1 MTVRL
6 IFYRV
11 KNNRRVSQAG
21 RLFLR
26 LGIMLSTH
34 VTKTIKSRTQ
44 WNNCDK
50 VSNGQHRP
58 ILLSKISQMRDDL
71 CNRSYK
77 LSAQSEPPFTS
88 MWSSTPGIKPEHMIT
103 NMLRKIN
110 IKSNTY
116 KAKSK
121 FYCSDMYAGW
131 KEQSDSAV
139 WEINAKIIA
148 VNSTIFLIYATNCRR
163 RLFYWPSLFCVK

>member
-1 MTVRL
+1 MLPIWRFAGLNKGFIKITAHC
-6 IFYRV
+6 
-11 KNNRRVSQAG
+11 QDG
-21 RLFLR
+21 RLSLC
-26 LGIMLSTH
+26 LGVMLSTH
-34 VTKTIKSRTQ
+34 IPKTIKSRTQ

-88 MWSSTPGIKPEHMIT
+88 MWSSTLGIKPEHMIT
-103 NMLRKIN
+103 NMLIKIN

-116 KAKSK
+116 
-121 FYCSDMYAGW
+121 
-131 KEQSDSAV
+131 
-139 WEINAKIIA
+139 NAKIIA
-148 VNSTIFLIYATNCRR
+148 VNPTISLIYATNCRR
-163 RLFYWPSLFCVK
+163 RLFYWPSLFCVI

>member
-44 WNNCDK
+44 WNHCNK

-88 MWSSTPGIKPEHMIT
+88 MWSSTPGIKPEHMIA

-116 KAKSK
+116 
-121 FYCSDMYAGW
+121 
-131 KEQSDSAV
+131 
-139 WEINAKIIA
+139 NAKIIA
-148 VNSTIFLIYATNCRR
+148 VNPTISLIYATNCRR
-163 RLFYWPSLFCVK
+163 RLFYWPSLFCVI

>member
-6 IFYRV
+6 MFYRV
-11 KNNRRVSQAG
+11 KNNRKVSQAG

-44 WNNCDK
+44 WNHCNK

-103 NMLRKIN
+103 NMLEKIN

-116 KAKSK
+116 EVGSKS
-121 FYCSDMYAGW
+121 YCSDMHAGW
-131 KEQSDSAV
+131 KEQGDGAMWGCWSHIVWAV
-139 WEINAKIIA
+139 KD
-148 VNSTIFLIYATNCRR
+148 
-163 RLFYWPSLFCVK
+163 LFDIRKKKC

>member
-1 MTVRL
+1 M
-6 IFYRV
+6 F
-11 KNNRRVSQAG
+11 SQDDG

-34 VTKTIKSRTQ
+34 VTKAIKSRTQ

-88 MWSSTPGIKPEHMIT
+88 MWSSTLGIKPEHMIT
-103 NMLRKIN
+103 NMLIKIN

-116 KAKSK
+116 
-121 FYCSDMYAGW
+121 
-131 KEQSDSAV
+131 
-139 WEINAKIIA
+139 NAKIIA
-148 VNSTIFLIYATNCRR
+148 VNPTISLIYATNCRR
-163 RLFYWPSLFCVK
+163 RLFYWPSLFCVI

>member
-44 WNNCDK
+44 WKHCNK

-88 MWSSTPGIKPEHMIT
+88 MWSSTPGIKPEHAIT

-116 KAKSK
+116 
-121 FYCSDMYAGW
+121 
-131 KEQSDSAV
+131 
-139 WEINAKIIA
+139 NAKIIA
-148 VNSTIFLIYATNCRR
+148 VNPIIFLIYATNCRR
-163 RLFYWPSLFCVK
+163 RLFYWPSLFCVI

>member
-1 MTVRL
+1 MLPMTVRL

-44 WNNCDK
+44 WNHCNK

-88 MWSSTPGIKPEHMIT
+88 MWSSTLGIKPEHMIT
-103 NMLRKIN
+103 NMLIKIN

-116 KAKSK
+116 
-121 FYCSDMYAGW
+121 
-131 KEQSDSAV
+131 
-139 WEINAKIIA
+139 NAKIIA
-148 VNSTIFLIYATNCRR
+148 VNPTISLIYATNCRR
-163 RLFYWPSLFCVK
+163 RLFYWPSLFCVI

>member
-1 MTVRL
+1 MTVCLINISFIDRL
-6 IFYRV
+6 L
-11 KNNRRVSQAG
+11 SQG
-21 RLFLR
+21 RAVFFC

-34 VTKTIKSRTQ
+34 IAKTIKSRTQ

-88 MWSSTPGIKPEHMIT
+88 MWSSTLGIKPEHMIT
-103 NMLRKIN
+103 NMLIKIN

-116 KAKSK
+116 
-121 FYCSDMYAGW
+121 
-131 KEQSDSAV
+131 
-139 WEINAKIIA
+139 NAKIIA
-148 VNSTIFLIYATNCRR
+148 VNPTISLIYATNCRR
-163 RLFYWPSLFCVK
+163 RLFYWPSLFCVI

>member
-44 WNNCDK
+44 WKHCNK

-88 MWSSTPGIKPEHMIT
+88 MWSSTPGIKPEHMIA
-103 NMLRKIN
+103 NMSRKIN

-116 KAKSK
+116 
-121 FYCSDMYAGW
+121 
-131 KEQSDSAV
+131 
-139 WEINAKIIA
+139 NAKIIA
-148 VNSTIFLIYATNCRR
+148 VNPIIFLIYATNCRR
-163 RLFYWPSLFCVK
+163 RLFYWPSLFCVI

>member
-58 ILLSKISQMRDDL
+58 ILLSKTSQMRDDL

-77 LSAQSEPPFTS
+77 LSAQSKSQFTS

-116 KAKSK
+116 KAK
-121 FYCSDMYAGW
+121 
-131 KEQSDSAV
+131 
-139 WEINAKIIA
+139 IIA
-148 VNSTIFLIYATNCRR
+148 VNPTIFLIYATNCRR
-163 RLFYWPSLFCVK
+163 RLFYWPSLFCVI

>member
-6 IFYRV
+6 MFYRV

-44 WNNCDK
+44 WNYCDK

-88 MWSSTPGIKPEHMIT
+88 MWSSTLGIKPEHMIT
-103 NMLRKIN
+103 NMLEKIN

-116 KAKSK
+116 EVESKS
-121 FYCSDMYAGW
+121 YCSDLYAGW
-131 KEQSDSAV
+131 KEQSDGAV
-139 WEINAKIIA
+139 RGCWSHIVWA
-148 VNSTIFLIYATNCRR
+148 VKD
-163 RLFYWPSLFCVK
+163 LFDIRKKKC

>member
-44 WNNCDK
+44 WNHCNK

-88 MWSSTPGIKPEHMIT
+88 MWSSTPGIKPEHMIA

-116 KAKSK
+116 
-121 FYCSDMYAGW
+121 
-131 KEQSDSAV
+131 
-139 WEINAKIIA
+139 NAKIIA
-148 VNSTIFLIYATNCRR
+148 VNPTISLIYATNCRR
-163 RLFYWPSLFCVK
+163 RSFYWPSLFCVI